1 VELNDIDIGGLDA
14 CRAFRAAVRVHETIA
29 LLSQQRCA
37 IFIENSV
44 DTDATQPNAT
54 NQHGCTPHRQP
65 SWSCRS
71 PPTPPQ
77 FTHAQSTKRPS

>member
-29 LLSQQRCA
+29 LLNQQRCA

-44 DTDATQPNAT
+44 DTDATQRDKPARVYT
-54 NQHGCTPHRQP
+54 A
-65 SWSCRS
+65 SAAFLVMS
-71 PPTPPQ
+71 
-77 FTHAQSTKRPS
+77 